1 MVVEKLKLKLKNA
14 MNENFRKLYEQ
25 SNYSAIGFSQII
37 GVSRQRF
44 YNIINNKQ
52 ILRETTYYKYKI
64 KFLKNQKR
72 ITKKQKL
79 IKEFLD

>member
-1 MVVEKLKLKLKNA
+1 
-14 MNENFRKLYEQ
+14 MNENFKKLYEE
-25 SNYSAIGFSQII
+25 SNYSAVGFSQII

-44 YNIINNKQ
+44 YRIINNKQ

-64 KFLKNQKR
+64 KFTKHQKR
-72 ITKKQKL
+72 IIKKQKL

>member
-1 MVVEKLKLKLKNA
+1 

-44 YNIINNKQ
+44 YRIVNNKQ
-52 ILRETTYYKYKI
+52 ISRETTYYMYKI
-64 KFLKNQKR
+64 KFLKYQNR
-72 ITKKQKL
+72 ITKKRKI
-79 IKEFLD
+79 IKEILK